1 MLRRAIALAV
11 ALGVSAVG
19 AEDMPAVSAQSH
31 GNYLSAK
38 PKPATVETKQQ
49 TGPAAAQA
57 NYHSGPVVSGPAAAT
72 DAAGK
77 TAASGEAVSAPVLY
91 RDESRPQ
98 PNASKAGNTS
108 EASTAEPDRPATVS
122 LRKSAYDFRLWDA
135 GRDLITD
142 IDADGYYRRF
152 EIRFDA
158 DVSSGS
164 ALVYAKLYLRR
175 VGSTGPWQHYFSTD
189 DFWINGSSDSDDYYV
204 ETTLNDG
211 YPTADYDVLVDLY
224 EVGYSG
230 IVATM
235 GPFEDSS
242 LRDLRLEDSGLDIP
256 VPNAGYRIGSIATTL
271 LTDQDRDGY
280 YSRFKVEFDPDR
292 DFGTSLAYAVLR
304 VRAEGD
310 DWRTEHTSAP
320 FEVHETGDAD
330 RYSFTGE
337 WLSGYRTARYDL
349 QIDLYDAGTNLL
361 VATVSSERAELS
373 RVPLEDDGRD
383 RSPNSGGGGGGG
395 DSDSD
400 GSGGG
405 SMSLVLLGLAAGLIY
420 ARWHQRRD
428 PVMNR
433 RRNKEP

>member
-1 MLRRAIALAV
+1 MLRRAIAVAV
-11 ALGVSAVG
+11 AFGVAAAG
-19 AEDMPAVSAQSH
+19 ASELPAVSAQSH

-38 PKPATVETKQQ
+38 PKAAVVSTKQAE
-49 TGPAAAQA
+49 TIASSTDAAQA
-57 NYHSGPVVSGPAAAT
+57 NYQSGPAAMT
-72 DAAGK
+72 DASSK
-77 TAASGEAVSAPVLY
+77 TDAPNSVGTTPVLY
-91 RDESRPQ
+91 RDESRPL
-98 PNASKAGNTS
+98 PTSSKSGV
-108 EASTAEPDRPATVS
+108 AEPDRPDTVS
-122 LRKSAYDFRLWDA
+122 LRKSGYSFRLWDA

-189 DFWINGSSDSDDYYV
+189 DFWINGNSDLDDYYV

-224 EVGYSG
+224 EAGYSG

-280 YSRFKVEFDPDR
+280 HSRFKVEFDPDR

-349 QIDLYDAGTNLL
+349 QIDLYDAATNLL

-433 RRNKEP
+433 RRNQQP